1 MVNKISC
8 SNIVRMHTKIVFCF
22 VLIFYD
28 PVNIFQSSRHCLP
41 VSAADKIEKNAV
53 APPPVVR
60 LNLATLH
67 YIDMIIH
74 LLIFIDIYNYTKIF
88 FHI

>member
-1 MVNKISC
+1 MLDIDSKTGHRRFLHGVVVNKISC

-53 APPPVVR
+53 APPVVR
-60 LNLATLH
+60 LNLATLQ
-67 YIDMIIH
+67 
-74 LLIFIDIYNYTKIF
+74 FSV
-88 FHI
+88 